1 MGDPASH
8 RISRVRQYSRSVCT
22 IRLPPSPTGL
32 SPAPAGPSSAVRL
45 TGLGWRGPCRVLP
58 NARSTPMRQ
67 RRQPRAP
74 HGFGLFP
81 VRSPLLRES
90 SLFLGVREMFQFPRF
105 PPKPTLGSHLPVRGC
120 PIRTS
125 PDHRVPAPPRR
136 ISSRGHVLRRLQAP
150 RHPPDA
156 LLRGSRAR
164 PRGTMPVPMD
174 LLRDARGDPPA
185 SRSGLTAPRPHR
197 GGLLACP
204 RFCRIGWSRGDSNPG
219 PPPCKGGALPAKLRP
234 PMRRRGLPPPAS
246 GWARQDSN
254 LGPRPYQGRALT
266 T

>member
-125 PDHRVPAPPRR
+125 PDRRVPAPPRR

-164 PRGTMPVPMD
+164 PRGTIGSRWICFVMRAATPQRLAQGSPHP
-174 LLRDARGDPPA
+174 DP
-185 SRSGLTAPRPHR
+185 
-197 GGLLACP
+197 
-204 RFCRIGWSRGDSNPG
+204 I
-219 PPPCKGGALPAKLRP
+219 GGACLLVQGSAGSGGAAGIRTPDLRRAK
-234 PMRRRGLPPPAS
+234 AAVV
-246 GWARQDSN
+246 ARLQSK
-254 LGPRPYQGRALT
+254 GHAQG
-266 T
+266 